1 MSWQLENVLGKSTLQ
16 ISVFSIL
23 ASLIT
28 AEAMHRCMN
37 ECSRGKVSDKERL
50 LYIFQASPPKVTTQP
65 TQNIDDEFVCGFI
78 FFFKFI
84 NVAAK

>member
-1 MSWQLENVLGKSTLQ
+1 
-16 ISVFSIL
+16 
-23 ASLIT
+23 
-28 AEAMHRCMN
+28 MHRCMN

-78 FFFKFI
+78 FFF
-84 NVAAK
+84 